1 MKSKISQAAV
11 AMPAIIRPFRTKPNV
26 TLVAPTSARV
36 MNDALGLGINLNS
49 GAISEKKR
57 DVLIFAAKK
66 LVGFRQP
73 NESAEKWAA
82 RAQAAL
88 NQRFPG

>member
-26 TLVAPTSARV
+26 TITAPASAAV
-36 MNDALGLGINLNS
+36 INESLGLGINLNS
-49 GAISEKKR
+49 GAISKKKR
-57 DVLIFAAKK
+57 DVLISAAEK